1 MERLGLLLLNI
12 ISGYMKKRQQAEK
25 RKEIESAPDWEDGI
39 DYDKQAN
46 PGNIENF
53 LNDLFETNPKV
64 PNPSPL
70 AKNIIKNEREEI
82 LKDDLIVSHELID
95 EDIQSNDED
104 LTDIDEQLEKF
115 ENNIYHSKLSEKKE
129 MHLGNKWSRKRNVR
143 KDFFESKKSLK
154 KAIILKEI
162 LDKPLSIRR

>member
-1 MERLGLLLLNI
+1 MEWLGLLLLYI

-39 DYDKQAN
+39 DYDNQADS
-46 PGNIENF
+46 GNIENF

-70 AKNIIKNEREEI
+70 AKKIIDNESKEI
-82 LKDDLIVSHELID
+82 LQEDLIVSHELID

-115 ENNIYHSKLSEKKE
+115 ENNIYHSKLSERKE
-129 MHLGNKWSRKRNVR
+129 MHLGNKWSRKNVR
-143 KDFFESKKSLK
+143 EGFFDSKKSLK

-162 LDKPLSIRR
+162 LDKPLSIRK